1 MIEVFDPQGNL
12 TDRGKEAIETTNAFI
27 DLLFYNLVNRGF
39 KPDDVLTIADLLVKQ
54 YCDKY
59 SNTTDWQKG

>member
-12 TDRGKEAIETTNAFI
+12 TDSGKEATETTNALI

-39 KPDDVLTIADLLVKQ
+39 KPDDVLTIADLLVKLN
-54 YCDKY
+54 CDKY